1 MKHERERKKQL
12 RLRQERLIKIITKI
26 AQEMNNG
33 IRLWKKPKDVCLK
46 KTKLKEIS
54 GGSSSE
60 IFFEEIQGEESLIA
74 EKTVPED
81 NEKDRKVEDSELKL
95 EEDKKDVEAKKD
107 AEAKKEGHPLED
119 EGDFEKFVVKESKSS
134 IEQVFE
140 QDTCFFAIPSIVTF
154 DVNILNLFSIDLLL
168 EFLFQIN

>member
-1 MKHERERKKQL
+1 MKHERDRKKQL

-33 IRLWKKPKDVCLK
+33 IRLWKKPKDVCVK

-54 GGSSSE
+54 EGSLSE
-60 IFFEEIQGEESLIA
+60 VLFEEIQGEESLIT

-81 NEKDRKVEDSELKL
+81 NEKDRKVEDSGLKL
-95 EEDKKDVEAKKD
+95 EEAKKDVEAKK
-107 AEAKKEGHPLED
+107 EGRTLED
-119 EGDFEKFVVKESKSS
+119 EEDFEKFLVKESKSS

-140 QDTCFFAIPSIVTF
+140 QDACFFAIPSIVTF
-154 DVNILNLFSIDLLL
+154 DVNILTQFP
-168 EFLFQIN
+168 

>member
-26 AQEMNNG
+26 AREMNNG

-54 GGSSSE
+54 GGSLSE

-95 EEDKKDVEAKKD
+95 EEGKKYV
-107 AEAKKEGHPLED
+107 EAKKEGHPLED

-168 EFLFQIN
+168 EFLF

>member
-33 IRLWKKPKDVCLK
+33 IRLWKKPKDVCVK

-54 GGSSSE
+54 EESSSE

-81 NEKDRKVEDSELKL
+81 NEKDRKIEDLELKL
-95 EEDKKDVEAKKD
+95 EKDKED
-107 AEAKKEGHPLED
+107 AEAKKEGRTLED
-119 EGDFEKFVVKESKSS
+119 EENFEKFLVKESKSS

-154 DVNILNLFSIDLLL
+154 DVNIPTQFPWK
-168 EFLFQIN
+168 FQY

>member
-33 IRLWKKPKDVCLK
+33 IRLWKKPKDVCVK

-54 GGSSSE
+54 EGSLLE
-60 IFFEEIQGEESLIA
+60 ILFEEIQGEESLIT

-81 NEKDRKVEDSELKL
+81 SEKDRKVEDSGLNLK
-95 EEDKKDVEAKKD
+95 EDKKDVEAKKD
-107 AEAKKEGHPLED
+107 AEAKKEGRTLED
-119 EGDFEKFVVKESKSS
+119 EEDFEKFLVKESKSS

-154 DVNILNLFSIDLLL
+154 DVNILTQFP
-168 EFLFQIN
+168 

>member
-26 AQEMNNG
+26 AREMNNG

-54 GGSSSE
+54 GGSLSE
-60 IFFEEIQGEESLIA
+60 IFFEKIQGEESLIA

-95 EEDKKDVEAKKD
+95 EEDKKDVEGKKD

>member
-33 IRLWKKPKDVCLK
+33 IRLWKKPKDVCVK

-54 GGSSSE
+54 EESSSG

-81 NEKDRKVEDSELKL
+81 NEKDRKIEDLELKL
-95 EEDKKDVEAKKD
+95 EKDKED
-107 AEAKKEGHPLED
+107 AEAKKEGRTLED
-119 EGDFEKFVVKESKSS
+119 EENFEKFLVKESKSS
-134 IEQVFE
+134 TEQIFE

-154 DVNILNLFSIDLLL
+154 DVNIPTQFP
-168 EFLFQIN
+168 

>member
-33 IRLWKKPKDVCLK
+33 IRLWKKPKDVCVK

-54 GGSSSE
+54 EGSLSE

-81 NEKDRKVEDSELKL
+81 SENDRKFEDSGLKP
-95 EEDKKDVEAKKD
+95 EEDKKDVEAKK
-107 AEAKKEGHPLED
+107 EGRTLED
-119 EGDFEKFVVKESKSS
+119 EENFEKFLVKESKSS

-154 DVNILNLFSIDLLL
+154 DVNILTQFP
-168 EFLFQIN
+168 

>member
-1 MKHERERKKQL
+1 MKRERERKKQL

-33 IRLWKKPKDVCLK
+33 IRLWKKPKDVCVK

-54 GGSSSE
+54 EGSLSE
-60 IFFEEIQGEESLIA
+60 ILFEEIQGEESLIT

-81 NEKDRKVEDSELKL
+81 SEKDRKVEDSGLNLK
-95 EEDKKDVEAKKD
+95 EDKKDVEAKKD
-107 AEAKKEGHPLED
+107 AEAKKEGRTLED
-119 EGDFEKFVVKESKSS
+119 EEDFEKFLVKESKSS

-154 DVNILNLFSIDLLL
+154 DVNILTQFP
-168 EFLFQIN
+168 

>member
-33 IRLWKKPKDVCLK
+33 IRLWKKPKDVCVK

-54 GGSSSE
+54 EESSSG

-81 NEKDRKVEDSELKL
+81 NEKDRKIEDLELKL
-95 EEDKKDVEAKKD
+95 EKDKED
-107 AEAKKEGHPLED
+107 AEAKKEGRTLED
-119 EGDFEKFVVKESKSS
+119 EENFEKFLVKESKSS

-154 DVNILNLFSIDLLL
+154 DVNIPTQFP
-168 EFLFQIN
+168 

>member
-12 RLRQERLIKIITKI
+12 RLRQERSIKIIAKI

-46 KTKLKEIS
+46 ETKLKEIS
-54 GGSSSE
+54 EGSLSE

-81 NEKDRKVEDSELKL
+81 SEKDRKVEDSELKL
-95 EEDKKDVEAKKD
+95 EEGKKDVEAKKD
-107 AEAKKEGHPLED
+107 AEAKKEGHTLED
-119 EGDFEKFVVKESKSS
+119 EGDFGKFVVKESKSS

-154 DVNILNLFSIDLLL
+154 DVHILT
-168 EFLFQIN
+168 

>member
-33 IRLWKKPKDVCLK
+33 IRLWKKPKDVCVK

-54 GGSSSE
+54 EESSSE

-81 NEKDRKVEDSELKL
+81 NEKDRKIEDLELKL
-95 EEDKKDVEAKKD
+95 EKDKED
-107 AEAKKEGHPLED
+107 AEAKKEGRTLED
-119 EGDFEKFVVKESKSS
+119 EENFEKFLVKESKSS

-154 DVNILNLFSIDLLL
+154 DVNIPTQFP
-168 EFLFQIN
+168 